1 MRPLWGSIPKNVSE
15 GTAEILNVWL
25 AKFIRYFVLFHN
37 NFVVVVL
44 NHMIIDI
51 WFYKLLRVVHTL
63 SCTNLLIFLAF
74 LFEFFL
80 THTL

>member
-25 AKFIRYFVLFHN
+25 AKFIRYFVLFLN

-63 SCTNLLIFLAF
+63 SFTNLLIFLAF